1 MKENVLKKKSF
12 DFALRIVKLY
22 QYLKEEKKEFIM
34 NRQLMRSGTAVGA
47 MVREAEFGESKADFA
62 HKMAVAQKEINESL
76 YWLELLYASEYLT
89 NQQFESI
96 NTDAVE
102 IIKIITATI
111 KTTKIMING

>member
-1 MKENVLKKKSF
+1 MINGMKENVLKKKSF

-34 NRQLMRSGTAVGA
+34 SRQLMRSGTAVGA

-89 NQQFESI
+89 NQ
-96 NTDAVE
+96 
-102 IIKIITATI
+102 
-111 KTTKIMING
+111 

>member
-76 YWLELLYASEYLT
+76 YRLELLYASEYLT

>member
-22 QYLKEEKKEFIM
+22 KYLKEEKKEFIM
-34 NRQLMRSGTAVGA
+34 SKQLMRSGTSVGA
-47 MVREAEFGESKADFA
+47 MVREAEFGESKTDFA

-102 IIKIITATI
+102 IIKLITASI
-111 KTTKIMING
+111 KTTKLTINH